1 MEVKRV
7 AWMLLL
13 DKLTT
18 LSVENLRDFDKEM
31 IILYFSLL
39 QTW

>member
-1 MEVKRV
+1 
-7 AWMLLL
+7 MLLL
-13 DKLTT
+13 EKLTT
-18 LSVENLRDFDKEM
+18 LSVDSPRDFDNEM